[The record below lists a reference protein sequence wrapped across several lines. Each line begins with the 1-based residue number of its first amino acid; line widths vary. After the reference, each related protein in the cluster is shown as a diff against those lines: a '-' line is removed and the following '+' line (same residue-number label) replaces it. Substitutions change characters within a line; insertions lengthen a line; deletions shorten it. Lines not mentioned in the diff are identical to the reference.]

1 MSACTLETTLIC
13 TRVFKIVCHY
23 KTEHMHAYHAYIVC
37 VLHSLTNIDT
47 CIFLH
52 EYVHICTGS
61 WMDAIHAIIHAM
73 PYIYNAICMQCH
85 THTHTH
91 TNTYAHA
98 DTVF

>member
-1 MSACTLETTLIC
+1 MSACTLEITLIC
-13 TRVFKIVCHY
+13 TRVFEIVCHY
-23 KTEHMHAYHAYIVC
+23 KTEHMHASHAYIVC

-47 CIFLH
+47 CTFLH

-61 WMDAIHAIIHAM
+61 WIDAILAILHAM
-73 PYIYNAICMQCH
+73 PYITMSYVCH